1 LLHCWCAQ
9 NKLSEF
15 IDSVAGERL
24 LDFAA
29 ESPQEDRIVIA
40 KGRYIAYCLL
50 ISLLQLGSLGN

>member
-24 LDFAA
+24 RDLAA
-29 ESPQEDRIVIA
+29 ESPQQDRIDIV
-40 KGRYIAYCLL
+40 KGRHFVVF
-50 ISLLQLGSLGN
+50 N